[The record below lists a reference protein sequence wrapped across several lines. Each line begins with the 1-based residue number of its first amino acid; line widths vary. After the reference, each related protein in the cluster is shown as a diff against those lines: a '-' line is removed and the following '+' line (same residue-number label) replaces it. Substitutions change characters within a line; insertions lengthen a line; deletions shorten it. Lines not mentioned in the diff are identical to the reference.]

1 MSNQWEGGKGDRNRT
16 EDIQAW
22 RDNYDK
28 IFGKKKVVVID
39 EVEPDNETKKIQLYT
54 YAEIEDII
62 DFLKNIDLE
71 EYPIQKAK
79 ELYKKF
85 LTKCL

>member
-1 MSNQWEGGKGDRNRT
+1 MSDQWEGGKGDRNRT
-16 EDIQAW
+16 EDIKAW

-28 IFGKKKVVVID
+28 IFRGKK

-54 YAEIEDII
+54 YEDIEDII
-62 DFLKNIDLE
+62 NFLKYIDLE
-71 EYPIQKAK
+71 EYPVQTAK

-85 LTKCL
+85 LTRCS

>member
-16 EDIQAW
+16 EDIKAW

-28 IFGKKKVVVID
+28 IFRGKKE

-54 YAEIEDII
+54 YKDIEDII
-62 DFLKNIDLE
+62 KFLQYIDLE
-71 EYPIQKAK
+71 EYPVQRAK

-85 LTKCL
+85 LTRCS

>member
-22 RDNYDK
+22 RANYDR
-28 IFGKKKVVVID
+28 IFRGKKE
-39 EVEPDNETKKIQLYT
+39 EVKPDNETKKIQLYT
-54 YAEIEDII
+54 YEDIEDII
-62 DFLKNIDLE
+62 NFLKHIDLE
-71 EYPIQKAK
+71 EYPVQKAK

-85 LTKCL
+85 LTKCS